1 MLLSGNGPKCL
12 ILNLD
17 VLVRNE
23 AKQPGP
29 EIPEHVKEQ
38 KIPWEM
44 PYMTQVA
51 TALAQ
56 PLQPV
61 LPTGPFPQPPWRPC
75 NTCNSNCFLQNLCR
89 MIEKILTPMRTTTI
103 FCALEIHKNEEIA
116 KRLNCASSACC
127 TASFACC
134 AAAAARRSPS
144 SAARQRSA
152 CQRGSQKNTIDK
164 IAIRKVLWIV
174 KLVLKSSQYVSDENK
189 LIHSLQLYA
198 SLGFLICCQF

>member
-1 MLLSGNGPKCL
+1 MAALQHVRFKLFSPKK
-12 ILNLD
+12 
-17 VLVRNE
+17 VVMHP
-23 AKQPGP
+23 K
-29 EIPEHVKEQ
+29 
-38 KIPWEM
+38 
-44 PYMTQVA
+44 
-51 TALAQ
+51 
-56 PLQPV
+56 
-61 LPTGPFPQPPWRPC
+61 
-75 NTCNSNCFLQNLCR
+75 SLQNDWKNPHPNEYKDNLLC
-89 MIEKILTPMRTTTI
+89 LGNS
-103 FCALEIHKNEEIA
+103 KNEEIA

-152 CQRGSQKNTIDK
+152 WRRGSQKNTIDK
-164 IAIRKVLWIV
+164 IAIRKVLWII